1 MKKNKLLLVILLL
14 IGLLAGS
21 LANELLSPVKA
32 VAFLTKTSAVSWHPK
47 ADLDFLKY
55 DFYIQVKLSL
65 LSLVG
70 VMAAIWLYRR
80 M

>member
-1 MKKNKLLLVILLL
+1 MKKSRLLLVILLL

-21 LANELLSPVKA
+21 LANHLLSPVKA
-32 VAFLTKTSAVSWHPK
+32 VVFLTKTTTVAWHPK
-47 ADLDFLKY
+47 ADLDFLQY

-65 LSLVG
+65 LSLIG
-70 VMAAIWLYRR
+70 VLAAIWLYRR